1 MDREKRWRT
10 YAVEDAVI
18 ATPMG
23 IPLSRND
30 SAPHE
35 NVLRKPPMAG
45 TRDIQLDSLR
55 AIAVALVLYS
65 HFLAPGGSS
74 FVGHL
79 GVRLFFVLSGFLITR
94 LLLQARDAAQ
104 FEAGPALRSFYAR
117 RMIRIFP
124 PYFAVL
130 GLVWLASEQSRAS
143 FAWHALYLSN
153 FWYALHND
161 WTPWLLCHFWS
172 LSIEEQFYLAWP
184 LIVLLAPR
192 RRIEAITIGVI
203 AFSLAY
209 RFYWPVAAN
218 PALARDLLPPAS
230 MDALGC
236 GALLAVRRAR
246 GVDAPQWMRLGWPA
260 LAAVFLVVVWSDP
273 GLANSAWEWPRWALV
288 QVLPLVPML
297 AIVAAFSNGLGG
309 RLGKLAELSPL
320 LGLGRISYGVYL
332 YHSILLACVVRAQP
346 WIPVDVSEQGLG
358 RFLFAGTAT
367 VVVASLSW
375 VFFEK
380 PLNGLKRYFP
390 YVAPSRPRGASE
402 VRRLGAAPALDLQST
417 DRSRP

>member
-1 MDREKRWRT
+1 
-10 YAVEDAVI
+10 
-18 ATPMG
+18 MG
-23 IPLSRND
+23 IPLSRSD
-30 SAPHE
+30 SVPHDAQ
-35 NVLRKPPMAG
+35 RKPPMANA
-45 TRDIQLDSLR
+45 RDIQLDALR
-55 AIAVALVLYS
+55 AIAVTLVLYS
-65 HFLAPGGSS
+65 HLLAAGGSS

-94 LLLQARDAAQ
+94 LLLEARDASL
-104 FEAGPALRSFYAR
+104 FEVGPALRSFYAR

-130 GLVWLASEQSRAS
+130 GLVWLASEQSRPS
-143 FAWHALYLSN
+143 LAWHALYLSN
-153 FWYALHND
+153 FWYARHND

-172 LSIEEQFYLAWP
+172 LSIEEQFYLVWP

-192 RRIEAITIGVI
+192 KRLEAITIAVI

-209 RFYWPVAAN
+209 RFYWPIAAN

-246 GVDAPQWMRLGWPA
+246 GADAPKWMRLGWPV
-260 LAAVFLVVVWSDP
+260 LAAMFLFVVWSDP
-273 GLANSAWEWPRWALV
+273 GPANSAWEWPRWTLV

-297 AIVAAFSNGLGG
+297 AIVAACSNGLRGTLG
-309 RLGKLAELSPL
+309 RLAEFPPL
-320 LGLGRISYGVYL
+320 LALGRISYGVYL
-332 YHSILLACVVRAQP
+332 YHSILLALTVRAQS
-346 WIPVDVSEQGLG
+346 WIPVDVSEQGPG
-358 RFLFAGTAT
+358 RFIVAGTAT
-367 VVVASLSW
+367 LVVASLSW

-390 YVAPSRPRGASE
+390 YVAPSRRRGASE
-402 VRRLGAAPALDLQST
+402 TRGFGTAPALDLRPT
-417 DRSRP
+417 DRGRP